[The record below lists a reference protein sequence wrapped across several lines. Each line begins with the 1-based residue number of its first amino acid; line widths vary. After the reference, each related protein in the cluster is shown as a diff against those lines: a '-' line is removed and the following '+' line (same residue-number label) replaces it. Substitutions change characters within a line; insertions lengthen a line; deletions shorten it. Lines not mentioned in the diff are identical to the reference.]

1 MECLK
6 LGGTQGK
13 WVSKHLSLHMYLKS
27 LSYECFL
34 SVTNCGVG
42 KLFDEA
48 TSISV
53 GANISYAVHP
63 NKCCSVN
70 ETIFCKQL
78 ILA

>member
-48 TSISV
+48 MSINL
-53 GANISYAVHP
+53 GANI
-63 NKCCSVN
+63 
-70 ETIFCKQL
+70 
-78 ILA
+78 

>member
-13 WVSKHLSLHMYLKS
+13 WVSKYFSLHMYLKS
-27 LSYECFL
+27 LSDECFL

-53 GANISYAVHP
+53 GANI
-63 NKCCSVN
+63 
-70 ETIFCKQL
+70 
-78 ILA
+78 

>member
-13 WVSKHLSLHMYLKS
+13 WVSKHMYLKS
-27 LSYECFL
+27 LSDSFWSL
-34 SVTNCGVG
+34 ASCGVG

-48 TSISV
+48 TSIYV
-53 GANISYAVHP
+53 GSNIYGVHP

-70 ETIFCKQL
+70 
-78 ILA
+78 